1 MAAKVATPIIH
12 NSAPYTSTAPVTSPI
27 VVNPWRIAVPANRH
41 KQQEYDTS
49 FLAKGGSISP
59 IGLTRRFSSRRPL
72 T

>member
-1 MAAKVATPIIH
+1 MAATVAIAIIH
-12 NSAPYTSTAPVTSPI
+12 NSAPYTSTAPVTSPL

-41 KQQEYDTS
+41 KQQEYDL
-49 FLAKGGSISP
+49 LAKRGSISP